1 MMPTNPMS
9 ALDNE
14 RDQDLFESV
23 TEEEIIYL
31 WRSIKG
37 RGLSEDEA
45 WQAVVTGIA
54 LDMAFQCAPDHPWVK
69 EHPAWFKHRPDGSI
83 QYAEENEPGYR
94 HAGIDLFLDAGHR
107 GRALGPDAIRVSAA
121 ITLSAKFFAVTLPIS
136 PSAERSAVAGKRA
149 AVSLTAE

>member
-1 MMPTNPMS
+1 MASQLLNVTTIKGKGGQKEADMMPINPIS
-9 ALDNE
+9 ALDIE

-54 LDMAFQCAPDHPWVK
+54 LDMAFAKTRTCKQI
-69 EHPAWFKHRPDGSI
+69 EH
-83 QYAEENEPGYR
+83 
-94 HAGIDLFLDAGHR
+94 
-107 GRALGPDAIRVSAA
+107 
-121 ITLSAKFFAVTLPIS
+121 
-136 PSAERSAVAGKRA
+136 
-149 AVSLTAE
+149 

>member
-1 MMPTNPMS
+1 MALHLLNFFLINGKGGQKQTDMMTINPIS
-9 ALDNE
+9 ALDQE

-54 LDMAFQCAPDHPWVK
+54 LDMAFAKTRTCKQI
-69 EHPAWFKHRPDGSI
+69 EH
-83 QYAEENEPGYR
+83 
-94 HAGIDLFLDAGHR
+94 
-107 GRALGPDAIRVSAA
+107 
-121 ITLSAKFFAVTLPIS
+121 
-136 PSAERSAVAGKRA
+136 
-149 AVSLTAE
+149 